1 MLPSGL
7 VAGFDP
13 DPHTEVPVDFSPV
26 QLLIVLAIILLVFG
40 AKKLPEIGRNLGSGA
55 REFKEG
61 ITGQG
66 DKADGEAIAGPTRE
80 DEKVG

>member
-1 MLPSGL
+1 M
-7 VAGFDP
+7 
-13 DPHTEVPVDFSPV
+13 DFSPV

-61 ITGQG
+61 ITGT
-66 DKADGEAIAGPTRE
+66 DKPDGEAISGPKRE

>member
-1 MLPSGL
+1 M
-7 VAGFDP
+7 
-13 DPHTEVPVDFSPV
+13 DFSPI

-40 AKKLPEIGRNLGSGA
+40 ARKLPEIGRNLGSGA

-61 ITGQG
+61 ITGQ
-66 DKADGEAIAGPTRE
+66 DKPEDTISANAPQRE

>member
-1 MLPSGL
+1 
-7 VAGFDP
+7 
-13 DPHTEVPVDFSPV
+13 VDFSPI

-40 AKKLPEIGRNLGSGA
+40 ARKLPEIGRNLGSGA

-61 ITGQG
+61 ITGKS
-66 DKADGEAIAGPTRE
+66 DEPDGEAINGPAQRE

>member
-1 MLPSGL
+1 M
-7 VAGFDP
+7 
-13 DPHTEVPVDFSPV
+13 DFSPI

-61 ITGQG
+61 ITGQ
-66 DKADGEAIAGPTRE
+66 DDHADGDVISGPSKRE

>member
-1 MLPSGL
+1 M
-7 VAGFDP
+7 
-13 DPHTEVPVDFSPV
+13 DFSPI

-55 REFKEG
+55 REFKDG
-61 ITGQG
+61 ITGNS
-66 DKADGEAIAGPTRE
+66 DTPDGESITGPPKRE

>member
-1 MLPSGL
+1 VNLFQGRPN
-7 VAGFDP
+7 
-13 DPHTEVPVDFSPV
+13 VDFSPI

-55 REFKEG
+55 REFKDG
-61 ITGQG
+61 ITGQSDQSDHSDG
-66 DKADGEAIAGPTRE
+66 DAISGPPTRE

>member
-1 MLPSGL
+1 M
-7 VAGFDP
+7 
-13 DPHTEVPVDFSPV
+13 DFSPV

-61 ITGQG
+61 ITGN
-66 DKADGEAIAGPTRE
+66 DKADGEAIAGPPKRE

>member
-1 MLPSGL
+1 M
-7 VAGFDP
+7 
-13 DPHTEVPVDFSPV
+13 DFSPI

-40 AKKLPEIGRNLGSGA
+40 ARKLPEIGRNLGSGA

-61 ITGQG
+61 ITGQS
-66 DKADGEAIAGPTRE
+66 DSSHGESVSGPPPERE